1 VEVCIVG
8 FFDLLRDGFAEP
20 NAEPMPAGVP
30 DIRFGGMGKP
40 CAIRQALCAP
50 GLAQALAYLHYPL
63 SEALSPGEPQNQE
76 RDAST

>member
-1 VEVCIVG
+1 MEVCIVG

-30 DIRFGGMGKP
+30 DIRFGGMGKL

-50 GLAQALAYLHYPL
+50 GLAQAL
-63 SEALSPGEPQNQE
+63 
-76 RDAST
+76 